1 MNKDSDRNPQAM
13 PESVDFDLLAE
24 DADPEIAA
32 AIRAALTEIEPEPGA
47 ETRMYQ
53 NILKKAAAQS
63 VQLPDAAA
71 HAAPADPAASQTSD
85 FSAANQT
92 SAATEL
98 QGAPTADCA
107 QEPQTAPVSG
117 STEAQQTAPAAVT
130 PIRSAARR
138 KWRRYLSLAACL
150 VLIVTA
156 GLTLPQ
162 VLPNGA
168 DHVPGGSSDI
178 QNPEG
183 NDPPTLAGSPFIE
196 VDGPEDFAD
205 LQLSI
210 AAPKGASEVSYC
222 IAYETTARVDFTL
235 DGHAYTYLAARTD
248 TDISGIDGAVQ
259 EILNLT
265 LPNADGKETGVIL
278 EWLCIVEDDT
288 PSGADTG
295 AAGDS
300 DPAASADA
308 DAPGI
313 WRASWQTADV
323 TYCVLNE
330 DGAAEDAVCALVQT
344 LAAQTA

>member
-1 MNKDSDRNPQAM
+1 MPKSFQHTSEDFEAFYRRHVQAIYRVCYAFMKNPQ
-13 PESVDFDLLAE
+13 DAE
-24 DADPEIAA
+24 DCTEDVFVRAMTAEITFENERHE
-32 AIRAALTEIEPEPGA
+32 RAWLTTTA
-47 ETRMYQ
+47 M
-53 NILKKAAAQS
+53 NLCKDKLKSWWKQK
-63 VQLPDAAA
+63 VV
-71 HAAPADPAASQTSD
+71 
-85 FSAANQT
+85 
-92 SAATEL
+92 
-98 QGAPTADCA
+98 PT
-107 QEPQTAPVSG
+107 
-117 STEAQQTAPAAVT
+117 AVT

-196 VDGPEDFAD
+196 VDGPEDFAE

-210 AAPKGASEVSYC
+210 AAPKGTSEVSYC

-265 LPNADGKETGVIL
+265 LPNADVKETGVIL

-288 PSGADTG
+288 PSGTDTG

-313 WRASWQTADV
+313 WRASWQTAGV

>member
-1 MNKDSDRNPQAM
+1 M
-13 PESVDFDLLAE
+13 
-24 DADPEIAA
+24 
-32 AIRAALTEIEPEPGA
+32 
-47 ETRMYQ
+47 
-53 NILKKAAAQS
+53 
-63 VQLPDAAA
+63 
-71 HAAPADPAASQTSD
+71 
-85 FSAANQT
+85 
-92 SAATEL
+92 
-98 QGAPTADCA
+98 
-107 QEPQTAPVSG
+107 
-117 STEAQQTAPAAVT
+117 
-130 PIRSAARR
+130 
-138 KWRRYLSLAACL
+138 
-150 VLIVTA
+150 LIVTA

>member
-1 MNKDSDRNPQAM
+1 MAPLS
-13 PESVDFDLLAE
+13 
-24 DADPEIAA
+24 
-32 AIRAALTEIEPEPGA
+32 EP
-47 ETRMYQ
+47 R
-53 NILKKAAAQS
+53 
-63 VQLPDAAA
+63 
-71 HAAPADPAASQTSD
+71 
-85 FSAANQT
+85 
-92 SAATEL
+92 
-98 QGAPTADCA
+98 
-107 QEPQTAPVSG
+107 
-117 STEAQQTAPAAVT
+117 
-130 PIRSAARR
+130 
-138 KWRRYLSLAACL
+138 CL

-196 VDGPEDFAD
+196 VDGPEDFAE

-210 AAPKGASEVSYC
+210 AAPKGTSEVSYC

-248 TDISGIDGAVQ
+248 TDISGI
-259 EILNLT
+259 
-265 LPNADGKETGVIL
+265 
-278 EWLCIVEDDT
+278 
-288 PSGADTG
+288 
-295 AAGDS
+295 
-300 DPAASADA
+300 
-308 DAPGI
+308 
-313 WRASWQTADV
+313 WRASWQTAGV